1 MTNAAQLSVT
11 GITPASG
18 ADRRAVLLASQH

>member
-1 MTNAAQLSVT
+1 MTNAAQLFTT
-11 GITPASG
+11 GISPAVG